1 MTFEIFSV
9 FVLLLLAL
17 VLFAWERFS
26 FDVSAMIVLS
36 LLLVTGLV
44 TPEEG
49 IAGFSNPAVVTIGA
63 MFVLSE
69 GLRRTGFLDILGEKI
84 ATAGRGGFWRTLLLM
99 MGTLGVVSAFINNTA
114 AVAIF
119 IPVVLGVAAKLEVS
133 PSKLLIPISFAS
145 MFGGVCTLIGTST
158 NLLVSSIAEERG
170 LGAFDMFQLAPVGLA
185 FFAVGFLY
193 LALVGVKLLPARRPP
208 KDLTR
213 GYGMGAYITD
223 VVVREG
229 SELVGETVDSS
240 ALTEGLDVDVLE
252 ILRGGGRE
260 RQEGRNQH
268 PDGVES
274 IEDQVEDD
282 PRARG
287 PRATI
292 EAGDVL
298 RVRGNAG
305 NIDELLDAENLALE
319 PPLEWVDADLEHSRA
334 ELVEAVVA
342 PDSSIV
348 QKPVRQ
354 IRFGDRFGAVILA
367 LRHHGEIEHDDLGE
381 TLLSGGDSVLL
392 LMDPERAGDV
402 EDDEAFVLA
411 SHLGRRKR
419 RDRMWWAVAILVGV
433 VLAAALDLAP
443 IVLTAVVG
451 ALVLVATGCL
461 TAQEAYDAVNWKVIF
476 LLAGVL
482 PLGTAMEKTGA
493 AGLLADQLLAVLG
506 DLGPH
511 AVLAGFLAVTMG
523 LTAVVTNNATAVLLA
538 PIAISAGR
546 SLGIDPL
553 PLVMAVTYGA
563 SLSFVTPVGYQTN
576 TLVYGPGGYAFT
588 DYTRVGAPLNVLFLA
603 LGTWLI
609 PWVFPF

>member
-1 MTFEIFSV
+1 MSYEIWLV
-9 FVLLLLAL
+9 FALLVVALA
-17 VLFAWERFS
+17 LFAWERFS
-26 FDVSAMIVLS
+26 FDVTALIILS
-36 LLLVTGLV
+36 ILLVTGLV

-84 ATAGRGGFWRTLLLM
+84 VAAGQGSFWRTLLLM

-119 IPVVLGVAAKLEVS
+119 IPVVLGVAAKLGVS

-158 NLLVSSIAEERG
+158 NLLVSSIAEEHG

-185 FFAVGFLY
+185 FFVVGFLY
-193 LALVGVKLLPARRPP
+193 LALVGVKLLPARRSPE
-208 KDLTR
+208 DLTR
-213 GYGMGAYITD
+213 SYGMGGYITD

-252 ILRGGGRE
+252 ILRGGDRKRKAGGG
-260 RQEGRNQH
+260 EGA
-268 PDGVES
+268 DGES
-274 IEDQVEDD
+274 AAEGESRAWG
-282 PRARG
+282 PRAR
-287 PRATI
+287 I

-298 RVRGNAG
+298 RVRGNAES
-305 NIDELLDAENLALE
+305 IDELLDAEGLDLE
-319 PPLEWVDADLEHSRA
+319 PPLEWVDADLEQGRA

-348 QKPVRQ
+348 QKPVRH
-354 IRFGDRFGAVILA
+354 IRFGERFGAVILA
-367 LRHHGEIEHDDLGE
+367 LRHHGEIERDDLGE
-381 TLLSGGDSVLL
+381 IRLSGGDSVLL

-433 VLAAALDLAP
+433 VLTAALDVAP

-461 TAQEAYDAVNWKVIF
+461 TTQQAYDAINWKVIF
-476 LLAGVL
+476 LLAGIL

-493 AGLLADQLLAVLG
+493 AGLLADWLLNTLG
-506 DLGPH
+506 GFGPH
-511 AVLAGFLAVTMG
+511 VVLAGILAVTVA

-538 PIAISAGR
+538 PIAISAGQ
-546 SLGIDPL
+546 SLGVDPL
-553 PLVMAVTYGA
+553 PMVMAVTYGA

-588 DYTRVGAPLNVLFLA
+588 DYTKVGAPLNLLFLA
-603 LGTWLI
+603 LGTVLI
-609 PWVFPF
+609 PMVFPF